1 MSPSRRELLEICKK
15 NKIKGVSKKRKEEL
29 IQIIKKFDERTLLF
43 NRSDFLEKVKGKI
56 LDNKDPITLE
66 LIEEWTDEE
75 LQKGIIVNQY
85 FYKEET
91 LIDYINSTD
100 TKEVRDP
107 IQTQLFIDR
116 QYIEKY
122 RKKEKKLDP
131 SQIKIVLDTCCFPT
145 FYNNF
150 YFHKIYLKMDA
161 FPPEKIIT
169 NLVYHRRKK
178 AYYLGCIPFNINLS
192 NDINSAFEMR
202 ALDTMSTTDALLV
215 RITNFFHL
223 QKTFS
228 MQNEKLVIQ
237 PLQCL
242 PRRLTDWFSMTDDF
256 MYIDTEPIQGNQPL
270 STYNKL
276 LTELDKYSI

>member
-1 MSPSRRELLEICKK
+1 MSRSRKELLEICKK
-15 NKIKGVSKKRKEEL
+15 NKIKGVSKKRKDEL

-75 LQKGIIVNQY
+75 LQKGIIINQY

-100 TKEVRDP
+100 TKKVRDP
-107 IQTQLFIDR
+107 IQTQLFIDP

-145 FYNNF
+145 LYNNF
-150 YFHKIYLKMDA
+150 YFYKMYLKIDA

-178 AYYLGCIPFNINLS
+178 AYYIGCIPFNINLS
-192 NDINSAFEMR
+192 NDIISAFEMR

-215 RITNFFHL
+215 RITNFFQL

-228 MQNEKLVIQ
+228 MQDEKILIQ
-237 PLQCL
+237 PLQYL
-242 PRRLTDWFSMTDDF
+242 PKLLTDWFSMTDDF
-256 MYIDTEPIQGNQPL
+256 MYIDTEPIQENQPL